1 MPGGG
6 EYARTGAMT
15 ENATTATVRDL
26 MAAFAGR
33 TGLDPS
39 APHPRR
45 YLWTDAYA
53 VCNYLELHRRTD
65 DEIYRDIALRLV
77 DQVHRTLGRHRDDD
91 LRTGWI
97 SGLPEEEGGAHPTR
111 GGLRIGKTLPEHR
124 SGEPFDERL
133 EWDRDGQ
140 YYHYLTKW
148 MHALIRVSRAT
159 KDPVYLGWAVE
170 LARAA
175 HAAFTYLPPSGG
187 SKRMCWKMSI
197 DLSRPLV
204 PAMGQHDPLDGFVT
218 YSELQAAGKPLHLD
232 LSPEIADMAGI
243 CRDGNRATDDPL
255 GIGGLL
261 FDAGRIAQLMDRGG
275 SAHLDLLRSVLD
287 AALAGLAAFARAG
300 SLRYPAE
307 YRLAFRELGLAIGL
321 AGVPGLAGRIRE
333 SPDIFGRGAL
343 ERQAEALVDYV
354 PLADAI
360 IGFWMD
366 DRNRETGAWT
376 GNRDINT
383 VMLATAL
390 APGEFLAV

>member
-218 YSELQAAGKPLHLD
+218 YSELQAAGGGSPHLD

-307 YRLAFRELGLAIGL
+307 YRLAFRELGLA
-321 AGVPGLAGRIRE
+321 GVPGLAGRVRE
-333 SPDIFGRGAL
+333 NPDIFGRGAL
-343 ERQAEALVDYV
+343 ERRAEALAEYV

-360 IGFWMD
+360 IGFWVD

-383 VMLATAL
+383 VMLATTL